1 MSTAT
6 EPVENLPEDTGALRA
21 LVMALVA
28 ERDALIS
35 ERDALVEQNDRIRH
49 LLLKLKRMQ
58 FGAKSER
65 LPEDQLQL
73 GLEDLE
79 QAIARNDAEAEKR
92 NPEQKKSNTQAPGQP
107 RRIACPLAAH
117 RRDAGARRYLMPLL
131 QSRDDGDR

>member
-1 MSTAT
+1 MNTT
-6 EPVENLPEDTGALRA
+6 TDTVENLPDDTEALRA
-21 LVMALVA
+21 LVIALLA

-35 ERDALVEQNDRIRH
+35 ERDSLAEQNDRIRH

-92 NPEQKKSNTQAPGQP
+92 DPEQKKANTTS
-107 RRIACPLAAH
+107 
-117 RRDAGARRYLMPLL
+117 AGPTGAYYRPTCRA
-131 QSRDDGDR
+131 ST